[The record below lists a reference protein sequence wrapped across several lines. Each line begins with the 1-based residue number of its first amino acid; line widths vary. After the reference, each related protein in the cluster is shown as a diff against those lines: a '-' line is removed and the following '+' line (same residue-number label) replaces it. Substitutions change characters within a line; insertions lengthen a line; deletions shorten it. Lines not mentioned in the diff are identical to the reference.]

1 MCICGGVVEG
11 VAIVAAVPF
20 VVKLWRRTKKALFNW
35 APPPLLK
42 TSEGGPLTFI
52 SWWFYGKVS
61 GCNHTYKR
69 NWAGKTWDKIFS

>member
-35 APPPLLK
+35 APPPLIK
-42 TSEGGPLTFI
+42 TSEGEPLTFI
-52 SWWFYGKVS
+52 S
-61 GCNHTYKR
+61 
-69 NWAGKTWDKIFS
+69 